1 MSPRGLPLF
10 KDVLRTLRSK
20 KSANMP
26 FYAVARGRQVGVFQS
41 WDLCQENVAN
51 YKGAKYKKF
60 ETQEDAWNFVKQFRF
75 KSVKPSDREDEA
87 PIAKQMKVDTT
98 KERADDASNSTF
110 DFAAFNVR
118 LTNLEN
124 SYQEKI
130 RSLEERL
137 RALENDRSEEGNQ
150 SKSGKMATADPSS
163 VAGHSKMSASKR
175 KLLETA
181 TDITKPRQYSTT
193 ALKRMKPSDDRVEI
207 IDSFSEESS
216 NDVQFKVDSENYVV
230 VYTDGAC
237 SKNGAGLENAKAGIG
252 VWFNDGH
259 PLNVSAPVKG
269 RATNNVAEFQAAI
282 AAAEMA
288 AGAGI
293 SKLCIVTDSQFVISC
308 MTSWIKSWK
317 KNDWKTNKGEPVV
330 NKEQV
335 LELENA
341 LKALDD
347 VKWLHVRGH
356 QGIHGNE
363 QADLLARNGAEK
375 YVYKTHGAHTL

>member
-1 MSPRGLPLF
+1 
-10 KDVLRTLRSK
+10 
-20 KSANMP
+20 MP
-26 FYAVARGRQVGVFQS
+26 YYAVARGRQVGVFQS
-41 WDLCQENVAN
+41 WNSCQEMISNF
-51 YKGAKYKKF
+51 KGAKYKKF
-60 ETQEDAWNFVKQFRF
+60 ESQDDAWDFVKQFRY
-75 KSVKPSDREDEA
+75 KSVKPSDREEEEP
-87 PIAKQMKVDTT
+87 PIAKQMKVETSNAKGTD
-98 KERADDASNSTF
+98 EPSNSTF

-137 RALENDRSEEGNQ
+137 RALENDRSGEGNKDGSQ
-150 SKSGKMATADPSS
+150 TEGKKGSSDPSS

-175 KLLETA
+175 KLLESA
-181 TDITKPRQYSTT
+181 SDIIKPRQYSTS
-193 ALKRMKPSDDRVEI
+193 ALKRMKPSEVELC
-207 IDSFSEESS
+207 EEMDLVSGSS
-216 NDVQFKVDSENYVV
+216 STDVPFKVDAEDYVM

-237 SKNGAGLENAKAGIG
+237 SKNGAGLETAKAGIG

-288 AGAGI
+288 AGSGI
-293 SKLCIVTDSQFVISC
+293 SKLCIVTDSQFVINC

-317 KNDWKTNKGEPVV
+317 KNDWKTGKGEPVI
-330 NKEQV
+330 NKQEV
-335 LELENA
+335 LELEKA
-341 LKALDD
+341 CKALDD

-356 QGIHGNE
+356 QGVHGNE
-363 QADLLARNGAEK
+363 QADLLARNGAER
-375 YVYKTHGAHTL
+375 YIFDTHGAHTV